1 MPANKT
7 AEKESM
13 MDLVKDRELLFRL
26 LKLCVI
32 WLTILLGYY
41 GLSLASV
48 NLSGDPYLNLFL
60 SSIVEIPGKLNQ
72 DAQSYFFG
80 LCAVVWRDRNG
91 TWAI

>member
-72 DAQSYFFG
+72 DALSYFFG
-80 LCAVVWRDRNG
+80 MARQKWHMGYLGQN
-91 TWAI
+91 